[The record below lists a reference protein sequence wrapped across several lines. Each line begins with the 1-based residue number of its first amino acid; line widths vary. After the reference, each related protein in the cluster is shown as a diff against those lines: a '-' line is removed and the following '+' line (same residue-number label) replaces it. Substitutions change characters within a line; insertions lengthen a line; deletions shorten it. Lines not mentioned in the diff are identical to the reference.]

1 MKLWLRITQG
11 LAALMLSAA
20 AVALLLLAG
29 AILLALAAVLVIA
42 AGGLFLASPEQAR
55 RTLTLFMNRM
65 DEWVGEMRAIVER
78 AGELFLTLLAAAGKG
93 PAAEAASQA
102 SEESAPDPAP
112 APRKAPPS
120 DPPSRESA
128 PSDPAGR

>member
-42 AGGLFLASPEQAR
+42 AGGLFLASPEEAR
-55 RTLTLFMNRM
+55 RTLTLFMSRM

-78 AGELFLTLLAAAGKG
+78 AGELFLTLLAAAGRG
-93 PAAEAASQA
+93 PASKA
-102 SEESAPDPAP
+102 SEESASDPAP
-112 APRKAPPS
+112 APREAPPS